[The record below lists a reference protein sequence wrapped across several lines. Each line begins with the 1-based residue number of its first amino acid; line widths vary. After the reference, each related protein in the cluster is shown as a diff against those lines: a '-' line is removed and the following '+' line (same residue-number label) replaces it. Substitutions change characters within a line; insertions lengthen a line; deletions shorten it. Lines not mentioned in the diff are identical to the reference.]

1 MYVDHFK
8 SYQEFFGEVVER
20 MVECEKRWKQAEI
33 LNKIDC
39 ALATK
44 DKQWFMELQQELK
57 GWQ

>member
-1 MYVDHFK
+1 VDHFK
-8 SYQEFFGEVVER
+8 AYQDFFGEVVAQ
-20 MVECEKRWKQAEI
+20 MVECEKQWKQAEI

-39 ALATK
+39 ALATR